1 MSVQKTEISKFA
13 RSNHAKNM
21 DLSIGWNRRLLEPF
35 GVWPLSYSNSGVQRC
50 VRWLKYVVS
59 YFLISLICVPLGLF
73 GVFEVEG
80 AYNKLKLFGPM
91 SFFLMVYMKYFNL
104 INNITHFRDCIEQI
118 ESDWK
123 NTSYSEDR
131 DIMVE
136 NAIFGRRLV
145 KICCFFTYSGF
156 VFYYVATPIATGRV
170 TDPIHNLTFV
180 PTPFPV
186 AQVVVDTRHSPANE
200 IFIVGQFFGGFV
212 LHGIAVGAC
221 TYAAVFAVHACGQV
235 KILHSWLQHLTAGRT
250 DMSESV
256 DDRIANIVRQHVRIL
271 KFLSATEEVL
281 QQISFVEFTGCTLN
295 LCLLG
300 YYILMEWETHDIA
313 TVVTYV
319 LILVSFGFNIFIFC
333 YIGELIAE
341 QCSRV
346 GEVAYMID
354 WYNLQGKKKQC
365 LIMIIAMSNSSSKLT
380 AGGMVELSLSTFGD
394 VRIQCAIYVC
404 IFCKCNRNV
413 YKSFKCVGC

>member
-394 VRIQCAIYVC
+394 VVKTAIGYM
-404 IFCKCNRNV
+404 NMLLALT
-413 YKSFKCVGC
+413 

>member
-136 NAIFGRRLV
+136 NAIFGRRL
-145 KICCFFTYSGF
+145 
-156 VFYYVATPIATGRV
+156 
-170 TDPIHNLTFV
+170 
-180 PTPFPV
+180 
-186 AQVVVDTRHSPANE
+186 
-200 IFIVGQFFGGFV
+200 
-212 LHGIAVGAC
+212 
-221 TYAAVFAVHACGQV
+221 
-235 KILHSWLQHLTAGRT
+235 HLTAGRT

-271 KFLSATEEVL
+271 KCVLVRHGRSVATNIIRRVHRMYAE
-281 QQISFVEFTGCTLN
+281 FVSPG
-295 LCLLG
+295 
-300 YYILMEWETHDIA
+300 ILHSDGMHVRCKEWETHDIA